1 MLANFIQFLLSIS
14 AASEFYLKICVTSY
28 SRYIVSDFLKV
39 ICPKSHAKTVF
50 EVTTLTIDNETDD
63 DDASQSTEADW
74 VKEIRTSFSAGK
86 TKFKQ
91 CSFPGRRRLFLCEEL
106 CLVMA
111 FKGFRNLNLISY
123 NDGLIDD
130 GEFIFFY
137 DLYYSILEASSS
149 SRSFC
154 FGFQVK
160 SEYRS
165 RTALDLQSL

>member
-14 AASEFYLKICVTSY
+14 ATSEFYLKICVTSY

-50 EVTTLTIDNETDD
+50 EVTTLTIDNKTDD

-74 VKEIRTSFSAGK
+74 VKEIRASFSAGK

-106 CLVMA
+106 RLVMA

-130 GEFIFFY
+130 GEFIVLY
-137 DLYYSILEASSS
+137 DLYY
-149 SRSFC
+149 
-154 FGFQVK
+154 
-160 SEYRS
+160 
-165 RTALDLQSL
+165 